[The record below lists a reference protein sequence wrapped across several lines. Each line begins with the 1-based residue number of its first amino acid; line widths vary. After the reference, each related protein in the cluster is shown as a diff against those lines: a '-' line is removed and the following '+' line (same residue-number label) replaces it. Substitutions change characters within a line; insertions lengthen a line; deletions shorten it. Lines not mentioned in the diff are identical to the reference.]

1 MIEVKGLNLAFT
13 KEYYALYN
21 INLNIEKGEKV
32 CLLGDTLSGKTT
44 LLRVLCGLEAY
55 KEGTVYLKE
64 KNLKNIDFEKDIEL
78 GYISH
83 KPVFF
88 NNKTVYEN
96 LYYVLKIRHID
107 EVNIAIKINEALKN
121 YEIESLAHLN
131 IKVLSPFQK
140 ILVQLARVSLR
151 EIELYLIDNIFT
163 NCTLEEQQIL
173 TKYML
178 ELEKKDATFVIA
190 TSSKDLAKKLSTRII
205 HLKYGSIEKEN

>member
-21 INLNIEKGEKV
+21 INLNIENGEKV
-32 CLLGDTLSGKTT
+32 SLLGDSLSGKTT

-55 KEGTVYLKE
+55 KEGTVYLKD

-83 KPVFF
+83 KPIFF

-107 EVNIAIKINEALKN
+107 EVNIAIKINEVLKN
-121 YEIESLAHLN
+121 YQIESLAHLK
-131 IKVLSPFQK
+131 IKVLSSFQK
-140 ILVQLARVSLR
+140 TLVQLARVSLR
-151 EIELYLIDNIFT
+151 EIELYLIDNIFN
-163 NCTLEEQQIL
+163 NCTMEEKQIL
-173 TKYML
+173 AKHIV
-178 ELEKKDATFVIA
+178 ELEKKDATFIIA
-190 TSSKDLAKKLSTRII
+190 TSDKELAKQLSTRII
-205 HLKYGSIEKEN
+205 SLKYGSIEKED